1 MLLSR
6 RQSNTNN
13 TTMTNE
19 YTIRP
24 ASTLTARSACDHNC
38 VFTAN
43 VLTRSAKSVTVE
55 VDGKIKRCKI
65 HAGHDGVEFIYAL
78 GQYSMAPIFRAA

>member
-1 MLLSR
+1 
-6 RQSNTNN
+6 
-13 TTMTNE
+13 MTNE

-38 VFTAN
+38 VFIAN
-43 VLTRSAKSVTVE
+43 VLTRSSKSVTVE
-55 VDGKIKRCKI
+55 VDGKKKRCKI
-65 HAGHDGVEFIYAL
+65 HIGHDGVEFIYAM